1 MVYVLIMSAAKET
14 PMSSPYAHPT
24 ADALR
29 QLLREVKS
37 IAVVGLSPKPSRP
50 SHHVSAAMQ
59 GFGYRI
65 IPVRPAVDEMLGE
78 TAYPDLYALPHK
90 PDLVDVFRAPEHV
103 MPIVD
108 ACIEL
113 GIKAIW
119 LQDGV
124 VNEAAAQ
131 KAAAAG
137 MMVVMDRCIYR
148 DYMRF
153 QNDFGC
159 MGTES

>member
-1 MVYVLIMSAAKET
+1 MTTQFTHPDPESLRVL
-14 PMSSPYAHPT
+14 
-24 ADALR
+24 L
-29 QLLREVKS
+29 QQVKS

-50 SHHVSAAMQ
+50 SHHVAAALQ

-65 IPVRPAVDEMLGE
+65 IPVRPAVEQVLGE
-78 TAYPDLYALPHK
+78 KAYPDLYALPQK

-103 MPIVD
+103 MPIVE

-124 VNEAAAQ
+124 VNGEAAE
-131 KAAAAG
+131 KASAAG
-137 MMVVMDRCIYR
+137 ITVIMDRCIYR
-148 DYMRF
+148 DYMRLIR
-153 QNDFGC
+153 
-159 MGTES
+159 